1 MVMLKNFMITLILFL
16 GIDFV
21 WLGIVARNFYKKEL
35 AAFSTTLSLPA
46 AFLTYALIAG
56 GIVLF
61 VLPKA
66 SGDIYKALLWGA
78 LFGLITYGVY
88 DLTNLAT
95 LKGWSIKMLAVD
107 ILWGVFVCG
116 MTSLLVTLILNKFA
130 A

>member
-1 MVMLKNFMITLILFL
+1 MILLKNFIITLVVFL
-16 GIDFV
+16 GIDFI
-21 WLGIVARNFYKKEL
+21 WLGLVARNFYKKEL

-46 AFLTYALIAG
+46 AFLTYVLIAA
-56 GIVLF
+56 GIVIF

-116 MTSLLVTLILNKFA
+116 MTSLLVTLILNKFWS
-130 A
+130 

>member
-1 MVMLKNFMITLILFL
+1 MIMLKNFIITLIIFL

-21 WLGIVARNFYKKEL
+21 WLGFVARGFYKKEL
-35 AAFSTTLSLPA
+35 TAFSTTLNLPA
-46 AFLTYALIAG
+46 AFLTYVLIAA
-56 GIVLF
+56 GIVIF